1 MVLGDR
7 NPKEIEMTKYN
18 VFVGKVYVT
27 RVFADNEVEALI
39 EAYRQLSKPGRAHV
53 LRNGR
58 LTVVTA

>member
-1 MVLGDR
+1 
-7 NPKEIEMTKYN
+7 MTKYN

-27 RVFADNEVEALI
+27 RVFADNEAEALI